1 MKKRLDQLPI
11 TENFPYHGLT
21 ALFLYIKSFYI
32 LMSLFPVDPMLF
44 VYSLIAFIPILFFIS
59 ISFSLKDHHT
69 RTFLFGLDVVLSLV
83 FLADVLYARGF
94 GRLFSIYVL
103 FARGVSSGM
112 GSSVIS
118 LLHPSDL
125 ILFLDLPILWYLRKR
140 LNGAAVKRQPRL
152 FFRGAT
158 LSVLLLV
165 VGIGVLDATLMTSD
179 LKNVPLYMSP
189 LGAHIYDIYNF
200 AREKEFVIT
209 PPEVESIKAWHT
221 ANLSHLVP
229 APEQAHLAGS
239 LAGKNLIVIQFES
252 LENFLIGRELYG
264 QEITPNLNRLLDS
277 SYYFS
282 NLVEQVKEGNSSD
295 AELLF
300 NTSLYPLREGSAF
313 IRFGDNQYRALPVLL
328 KEQGYTSVAMHGDDA
343 SFWNRGVV
351 LPNMGYERYVDES
364 QFEVDHQVGMGVLD
378 EYLFEQAIH
387 EMKTLP
393 EPFNLFLITLTTHIP
408 FRIPEELQT
417 LTFDESVEQDV
428 STDYLQSIHYVDGAF
443 GRFYD
448 QLKASGQ
455 LEDSVLVIYGDHES
469 IHKYHETDLPANG
482 KRLPYIIHSPGITGQ
497 VIDKPA
503 GQVDMMPTLLYLMG
517 LDSETYSDTVMGRNL
532 FGTGSGSSILSTGQI
547 DPAADDQKLLHKAHE
562 ISDLAIRS
570 NYQQQF
576 LKPGQIPAGQ

>member
-1 MKKRLDQLPI
+1 MHKKLQQIPL
-11 TENFPYHGLT
+11 TEKFPYHGLT
-21 ALFLYIKSFYI
+21 ALFLYIKSFYV

-44 VYSLIAFIPILFFIS
+44 VYSLVALIPILFFIS
-59 ISFSLKDHHT
+59 IAFSLRDHHT
-69 RTFLFGLDVVLSLV
+69 RAFLFGLDVVFSIV

-103 FARGVSSGM
+103 FARGITSGM
-112 GSSVIS
+112 SGSVIS
-118 LLHPSDL
+118 LLHPLDL
-125 ILFLDLPILWYLRKR
+125 ILFLDLPILWYLRKH
-140 LNGAAVKRQPRL
+140 LNGAAVNRQPRL
-152 FFRGAT
+152 FFRGVT
-158 LSVLLLV
+158 LSALLLV

-200 AREKEFVIT
+200 SREKDFEIT
-209 PPEVESIKAWHT
+209 APEVQSIEAWHRD
-221 ANLSHLVP
+221 NLSHLVP

-282 NLVEQVKEGNSSD
+282 NLVEQVREGNSSD
-295 AELLF
+295 AELMF

-313 IRFGDNQYRALPVLL
+313 IRFGENQYRALPVLL
-328 KEQGYTSVAMHGDDA
+328 KEQGYTSIALHGDDA

-351 LPNMGYERYVDES
+351 FPNMGYERYVDES
-364 QFEVDHQVGMGVLD
+364 QFEFDHQVGMGVLD
-378 EYLFEQAIH
+378 EYLFDQAIH

-393 EPFNLFLITLTTHIP
+393 EPFNMFLITLTSHIP
-408 FRIPEELQT
+408 FQIPEELQT
-417 LTFDESVEQDV
+417 LIFDETVELDV
-428 STDYLQSIHYVDGAF
+428 STDYLQNIHYVDRVF

-455 LEDSVLVIYGDHES
+455 LEDSVLIIYGDHEGL
-469 IHKYHETDLPANG
+469 HKYHETDLPANG
-482 KRLPYIIHSPGITGQ
+482 KRLPYIIHSPGIAGQ

-517 LDSETYSDTVMGRNL
+517 IDQEKYADTVMGRNL
-532 FGTGSGSSILSTGQI
+532 FGTGSGSSIISSGQI
-547 DPAADDQKLLHKAHE
+547 DPAVDDQKLLQKAVE
-562 ISDLAIRS
+562 ISDMAIRS
-570 NYQQQF
+570 NYQQRF
-576 LKPGQIPAGQ
+576 FDPAK